1 MNPQMRDCPSPTL
14 PVLLCFELHMS
25 HSRLSG
31 WKTAAAY
38 AIAVLLTMLFLGWAL
53 RLWQATLHV
62 PFTYYG
68 EAKFN
73 AMLVKGILDFGWHVH
88 NPAMAA
94 PDSLDLRDVPMS
106 DNNLFFA
113 MIKLIGLFTHDYGVA
128 LNLFYLLTFPLVTIC
143 ALFALRQLGISP
155 GPAVFASVLYSL
167 LPYHFVRGQHHLFL
181 AAYFLVP
188 LAVMVVLWMATG
200 RLSLVDDVTGKFR
213 LGWRDPKLIA
223 SLVISLMISAGGTYY
238 AYFTCFFLLI
248 AGGMAA
254 LQRRQAKH
262 LVLPAALIAV
272 ILGGLI
278 INMLPSMLYLR
289 QNGETS
295 IVRRHAIDAE
305 TYSLR
310 ISQLLL
316 PGSGHRLFWFAKL
329 KAAFNQRLFINE
341 NDDATLGLI
350 GVLGFLALWG
360 WLLLRKPDVRHF
372 DQDGSGGLLSHLS
385 VLNLAAVLLGTF
397 GGVGALVALVIT
409 TKIRAYNRI
418 SIFIAFFSLLTVA
431 WLLDQ
436 LARRYV
442 KTGARQI
449 AFACGLVAVLV
460 LGALDQTAER
470 FIPDYPKIKAEFD
483 SDAKFMHQLQA
494 TMPGGA
500 MIFQL
505 PFVPFPETPKVGR
518 MFDYDHT
525 RGYLHTHGLRWSY
538 GAMKGRAGE
547 AWQKLLTSK
556 PTNEMVEGIALSGF
570 RGIYLNRNGYNDAKI
585 EGEIES
591 LLGKPQLTS
600 DDGKLV
606 FFDLRSFEDQLR
618 GKYGDQFEAKREEA
632 LHPLLLVWAE
642 GCSELEG
649 PADNNFRWCSS
660 IGDLEITNGAAQ
672 PRQVR
677 LETAFSTENDANL
690 WISGDLLSDQLK
702 TGQKPLPFTK
712 TFTIPP
718 GKHAIHFRS
727 DARRVLAPG
736 DFRYLVFKMS
746 DFKLTVEN

>member
-1 MNPQMRDCPSPTL
+1 MTDQLAL
-14 PVLLCFELHMS
+14 P
-25 HSRLSG
+25 R
-31 WKTAAAY
+31 WKTVAAY
-38 AIAVLLTMLFLGWAL
+38 AVAVLLTLLFLAWAL
-53 RLWQATLHV
+53 KLWQSDLRV
-62 PFTYYG
+62 PLTYYG

-73 AMLVKGILDFGWHVH
+73 AMLVKGVLDFGWHVH

-106 DNNLFFA
+106 DNNLFFVL
-113 MIKLIGLFTHDYGVA
+113 IKLTGLFTNDYGLA
-128 LNLFYLLTFPLVTIC
+128 LNLFYLLSFPLVTLC
-143 ALFALRQLGISP
+143 AMVALRHFGISF
-155 GPAVFASVLYSL
+155 PAAIFASVLYSL

-200 RLSLVDDVTGKFR
+200 KLSLIDETTGKLR
-213 LGWRDPKLIA
+213 LNWRAPKLIA
-223 SLVISLMISAGGTYY
+223 SIVICLMISAGGTYY
-238 AYFTCFFLLI
+238 AYFTCFFLLV
-248 AGGMAA
+248 AGGAVA
-254 LQRRQAKH
+254 LQHRQAK
-262 LVLPAALIAV
+262 LLLLPVALIAV
-272 ILGGLI
+272 IFGGLM
-278 INMLPSMLYLR
+278 INLLPSALYLR

-310 ISQLLL
+310 LSQLLL
-316 PGSGHRLFWFAKL
+316 PVSGHRLFLFAKL

-341 NDDATLGLI
+341 NDDATLGAI
-350 GVLGFLALWG
+350 GVIGFLTLFG
-360 WLLLRKPDVRHF
+360 WLLIRKPEITHLDR
-372 DQDGSGGLLSHLS
+372 DGTGGLLSHLS
-385 VLNLAAVLLGTF
+385 VLNLAAVLLSTF
-397 GGVGALVALVIT
+397 GSLGALVALIIT

-418 SIFIAFFSLLTVA
+418 SVFIAFFSLLTVA

-436 LARRYV
+436 FARRFV
-442 KTGARQI
+442 KTGTGQI
-449 AFACGLVAVLV
+449 VFTGCLAVLLV
-460 LGALDQTAER
+460 LGTLDQTADR

-483 SDAKFMHQLQA
+483 SDAKFMHQLQ
-494 TMPGGA
+494 TSVPGGA

-570 RGIYLNRNGYNDAKI
+570 QGLYLNRNGYNDEKI
-585 EGEIES
+585 QGEIES
-591 LLGKPQLTS
+591 LLGKPQLVS

-606 FFDLRSFEDQLR
+606 FFDLRSFDSQLR
-618 GKYGDQFEAKREEA
+618 SKYGELFEAKREEA

-649 PADNNFRWCSS
+649 PTDNTFRWCSS
-660 IGDLEITNGAAQ
+660 IGDLEITNGSAR
-672 PRQVR
+672 PRQVK
-677 LETAFSTENDANL
+677 LETSFSTENDATL
-690 WISGDLLSDQLK
+690 WISGDLLNEQLK
-702 TGQKPLPFTK
+702 TGQKPLPFAK

-746 DFKLTVEN
+746 NFKLTVEN